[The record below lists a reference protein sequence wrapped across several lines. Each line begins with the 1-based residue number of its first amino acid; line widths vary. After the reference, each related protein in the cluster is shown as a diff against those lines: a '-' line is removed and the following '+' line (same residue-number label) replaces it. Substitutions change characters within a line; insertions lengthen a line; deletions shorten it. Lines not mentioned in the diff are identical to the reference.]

1 MVAPPAKGLLRVIR
15 GSRFGPDD
23 NTDLF
28 WRKCCDVCPRF
39 LAGQSPGA
47 IRQSAHDPLDD
58 IDHRLCCDRHLHA
71 GASGQSDGVS
81 NWAQCW
87 RWALGLQAKTA
98 LPQTKKAP
106 HLRAGPL

>member
-28 WRKCCDVCPRF
+28 GRKHRNVRPRL

-47 IRQSAHDPLDD
+47 IWQSPHDPVDD
-58 IDHRLCCDRHLHA
+58 THYRVCRYRHLHA
-71 GASGQSDGVS
+71 GAFGQSDGVS

-87 RWALGLQAKTA
+87 RGAVGLQAKTA